1 MSFKSILSPIL
12 SNEKVPGI
20 LLILCTVFSL
30 LIANSAFG
38 DIYHHFWTTML
49 PLGSIEFWINDGLM
63 AVFFLYVGLELKKE
77 IYTGELSN
85 VKAALLPVFAA
96 IGGVLVPAFIYV
108 YFNHDTTTAHG
119 WGIPMATDIA
129 FALGIL
135 SLLGNRVPLGLKV
148 FLTALAVIDDLMAI
162 LVIGFFYTSNFNGIN
177 LLISLGILT
186 ILFVLGKRNVNH
198 LWLYLILGCF
208 AWYFMLQ
215 SGVHATIAGVL
226 LAFTIPFDKIDTNK
240 SLSAKLEHSLAKPV
254 SFIILPLFALAN
266 TAVLIDS
273 TAVNGLL
280 HNNALGIYGGLI
292 IGKPLGIVLFSFFVI
307 SLGWCKL
314 PNAVNWK
321 HLFAVAC
328 LGGIGFTMSIFITNL
343 AFSNQEDIVISKL
356 AILISST
363 IAALLGYILL
373 QFTLKNNKLIRRFD
387 KLIVTCLCTCYKML
401 ILSKF

>member
-1 MSFKSILSPIL
+1 MNSKSTLAQIL
-12 SNEKVPGI
+12 SNEKTPGI
-20 LLILCTVFSL
+20 LLILCTIFSL
-30 LIANSAFG
+30 IVTNSAFG
-38 DIYHHFWTTML
+38 EAYHHLWTTML
-49 PLGSIEFWINDGLM
+49 PLGNIEFWINDGLM
-63 AVFFLYVGLELKKE
+63 AIFFLFVGLELKKE

-96 IGGVLVPAFIYV
+96 IGGVLVPAAIYM
-108 YFNHDTTTAHG
+108 YFNHNTETAHG

-135 SLLGNRVPLGLKV
+135 SLLGKRVPLGLKV

-162 LVIGFFYTSNFNGIN
+162 LVIGFFYTSNFDGAN

-186 ILFVLGKRNVNH
+186 LLFVLGKRNVNY
-198 LWLYLILGCF
+198 LWLYLILGAF

-226 LAFTIPFDKIDTNK
+226 LAFTIPFSKIKTQS
-240 SLSAKLEHSLAKPV
+240 SLSTELEHSLAKPV

-266 TAVLIDS
+266 TAVLIDA
-273 TAVNGLL
+273 TAINGLL
-280 HNNALGIYGGLI
+280 HNNALGIYAGLI
-292 IGKPLGIVLFSFFVI
+292 LGKPLGITLFSFLVI

-321 HLFAVAC
+321 QLFAVAC

-373 QFTLKNNKLIRRFD
+373 QFTLKN
-387 KLIVTCLCTCYKML
+387 
-401 ILSKF
+401 SKNEKEG